1 LKLAIYRMAKNT
13 LSIVVPVYNE
23 AENFP
28 RLYKEV
34 TEKIKNEFVMHVV
47 YDFDQDTTVPVAKE
61 FQKKD
66 KRVILT
72 KNDLGKGPMNAIKAG
87 FNAVK
92 SGPVLVIMGD
102 VCDDLTSVKEMLKH
116 YDEGSSVVC
125 GSRYMRGGRQI
136 GGPLIKRT
144 LSKLAG
150 NSLYYLRRLPTHDAT
165 NNFKLYDKAF
175 LDEIIIESKAGFE
188 IGLELVVKAFCLEKR
203 ISEVPTT
210 WTDRAAGESNF
221 KLMKWLPA
229 YLHWYKVGM
238 LKRF

>member
-1 LKLAIYRMAKNT
+1 MSSLT

-28 RLYKEV
+28 QLYEQV
-34 TEKIKNEFVMHVV
+34 VSNIKDEFVMYIV
-47 YDFDQDTTVPVAKE
+47 YDFDEDTTIPVAKK

-66 KRVILT
+66 SRVKLV
-72 KNDLGKGPMNAIKAG
+72 KNTIGRGPMNAIKSG

-102 VCDDLTSVKEMLKH
+102 VCDDLTSVADMMKE
-116 YDEGSSVVC
+116 YEGGASLVC
-125 GSRYMRGGRQI
+125 GSRYMKGGKQI
-136 GGPLIKRT
+136 GGPLVKRT
-144 LSKLAG
+144 LSRLAG
-150 NSLYYLRRLPTHDAT
+150 VSLFYLRRLPTHDAT

-175 LDEIIIESKAGFE
+175 LDEITIESKAGFE
-188 IGLELVVKAFCLEKR
+188 IGLELAVKAFCLNKK
-203 ISEVPTT
+203 IAEVPTT

-221 KLMKWLPA
+221 KLWKWLPA

-238 LKRF
+238 LKRY